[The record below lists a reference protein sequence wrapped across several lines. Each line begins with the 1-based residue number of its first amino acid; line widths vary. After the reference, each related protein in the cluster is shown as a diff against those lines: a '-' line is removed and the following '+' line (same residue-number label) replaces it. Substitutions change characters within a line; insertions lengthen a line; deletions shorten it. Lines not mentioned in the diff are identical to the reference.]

1 VGGRFVIIAEDGAQ
15 GARRGILMTAHGPV
29 HTPVFMPVGTRATV
43 KALTHEMLEA
53 LGAEIILANTYHL
66 FLRPGEETIR
76 HLGGLHRFMSWHRAI
91 VTDSGGFQILSLGSL
106 RKVTEDGVV
115 FQSHLDGSRHHLTP
129 ERVIEI
135 QAALGSDI
143 AMVLDEC
150 IENPAER
157 RRAERAVALTTR
169 WARRC
174 KDHFLRLQEEGA
186 AASQQLFGII
196 QGSLYP
202 DLRERSLH
210 ELMEIGFDGYA
221 IGGLS
226 VGEETSAMLDTVEF
240 IAPRMPPDQ
249 PRYLMGVGT
258 PADLIECVRRGID
271 MFDCVLPTR
280 NARNGQVF
288 TATGPISIKNA
299 GYARDPRPLDPRCE
313 CAVCRRYSRAYIRH
327 LYHSHEIVAA
337 ILCTYHN
344 LFFYLDTMRKI
355 RQAIALGNFA
365 EFSRDYLSRYWSHS
379 GG

>member
-1 VGGRFVIIAEDGAQ
+1 MSANFKIVAEDAASH
-15 GARRGILMTAHGPV
+15 ARVGILTTAHGPV

-43 KALTHEMLEA
+43 KALTQEMLEA
-53 LGAEIILANTYHL
+53 LGTEIILANTYHL
-66 FLRPGEETIR
+66 FLRPGEQTIR
-76 HLGGLHRFMSWHRAI
+76 ERGGLHRFMSWPHAI
-91 VTDSGGFQILSLGSL
+91 LTDSGGFQILSLNAL
-106 RKVTEDGVV
+106 RKVTDDGVT

-157 RRAERAVALTTR
+157 ARAERAVSLTTQ
-169 WARRC
+169 WARRS
-174 KDHFLRLQEEGA
+174 KDHFLRLRDEGLVA
-186 AASQQLFGII
+186 EQQLFGII
-196 QGSLYP
+196 QGSIYP

-210 ELMEIGFDGYA
+210 DLLEIEFDGYA

-226 VGEETSAMLDTVEF
+226 VGEETAAMLDTVEF
-240 IAPRMPPDQ
+240 IAPLMPRER

-258 PADLIECVRRGID
+258 PVDLIECVRRGVD

-288 TATGPISIKNA
+288 TANGPISIKSA
-299 GYARDPRPLDPRCE
+299 SYARDPSPLDPACE
-313 CAVCRRYSRAYIRH
+313 CAVCCRYSRAYVRH
-327 LYHSHEIVAA
+327 LYNSREILAS

-365 EFSRDYLSRYWSHS
+365 EFSTDYLRRYGSCS
-379 GG
+379 GS

>member
-1 VGGRFVIIAEDGAQ
+1 MSGNFRIVAEDAASH
-15 GARRGILMTAHGPV
+15 ARVGILMTAHGPV

-43 KALTHEMLEA
+43 KALTQEMLEA

-66 FLRPGEETIR
+66 FLRPGEQTIR
-76 HLGGLHRFMSWHRAI
+76 ELGGLHRFISWPRAI
-91 VTDSGGFQILSLGSL
+91 LTDSGGFQILSLNAL
-106 RKVTEDGVV
+106 RKVTDDGVT

-157 RRAERAVALTTR
+157 TRAERAVSLTTQ
-169 WARRC
+169 WARRS
-174 KDHFLRLQEEGA
+174 KDHFLRLRDEGLV
-186 AASQQLFGII
+186 SEQQLFGII

-210 ELMEIGFDGYA
+210 DLLEIEFDGYA

-226 VGEETSAMLDTVEF
+226 VGEETAAMLDTVEF
-240 IAPRMPPDQ
+240 IAPLMPREK

-258 PADLIECVRRGID
+258 PVDLIECVRRGVD

-288 TATGPISIKNA
+288 TANGPISIKNA
-299 GYARDPRPLDPRCE
+299 SYARDPSPLDPACE
-313 CAVCRRYSRAYIRH
+313 CAVCRRYSRAYVRH
-327 LYHSHEIVAA
+327 LYNSREILAS

-344 LFFYLDTMRKI
+344 LFFYLDTMKKI

-365 EFSRDYLSRYWSHS
+365 EFSTDYLRRYGSHS
-379 GG
+379 GS